1 MKVRDSLY
9 IDFNYECDNVDFN
22 DKEACDKSYQIMNDQ
37 LRIQFE
43 DKEKTDKSLTKKDIA
58 YIVDVLDD
66 TELELRDA
74 YIIICEFL
82 REKKCIATR
91 SQRHKY
97 FYKRVNNDLGIYLKR
112 AVEILHTYNNWSYGD
127 IAADIG
133 MSDKECSEF
142 FEAYKDENGWITEV
156 SND

>member
-22 DKEACDKSYQIMNDQ
+22 DKEACDKSYQLMNDQ
-37 LRIQFE
+37 LHIQFE

-58 YIVDVLDD
+58 YIVDVLNN

-74 YIIICEFL
+74 YIIIYEFL

-97 FYKRVNNDLGIYLKR
+97 FYKRANNDLGIYLMRAIEQLHECSKR
-112 AVEILHTYNNWSYGD
+112 DYME

-133 MSDKECSEF
+133 MCNSESLDF
-142 FEAYKDENGWITEV
+142 FDAYNDENGWTVEV
-156 SND
+156 LND